1 MVRKNK
7 FDVVDF
13 QNATLSGGVAVG
25 AIADLMIQPGGA
37 FIAGSLCGV
46 VSTLGYRVIQVIV
59 VSWLHIV
66 ITILNF
72 TYIAN
77 LPTFVLYKTKFQ
89 GKLFDGL
96 KLHDTC
102 GVNNLHGMPGVISG
116 LASILMVVVANEGLY
131 GPRYL
136 IR

>member
-1 MVRKNK
+1 MENIKWLTRVKINEFIIYLGNIIFTLVRKNK

-59 VSWLHIV
+59 VS
-66 ITILNF
+66 
-72 TYIAN
+72 
-77 LPTFVLYKTKFQ
+77 
-89 GKLFDGL
+89 
-96 KLHDTC
+96 
-102 GVNNLHGMPGVISG
+102 
-116 LASILMVVVANEGLY
+116 
-131 GPRYL
+131 
-136 IR
+136 